1 MGTRQIQ
8 SFKLKPPPLQNSF
21 CLSHQKGLYSS
32 SNTFYM
38 KKLYIALFASLVF
51 TTISFS
57 QDTNSV
63 SHISDNL
70 GNTESSRAIYKGTLL
85 TSLSIDYNELKYN
98 SEYSDHSFKTLGA
111 PIISVGYGLFKFMDF
126 RLTYG
131 LNHDRSY
138 YSQDGSWSSYHSN
151 IQFGSKINLF
161 QQKKWIPELSYSL
174 YYNSD
179 EFVTNTLAFSH
190 NLGENFRLGGNFGLR
205 LYDLESKIN
214 PRQWSYSI
222 NARYEFF
229 KGFGAFVDFK
239 SQDQKFWW
247 RTSSQIGVYYR
258 LNNNMQFHLNGGKVF
273 YSENNDLNEYFASG
287 GFSWMLFGNK

>member
-1 MGTRQIQ
+1 
-8 SFKLKPPPLQNSF
+8 
-21 CLSHQKGLYSS
+21 
-32 SNTFYM
+32 M
-38 KKLYIALFASLVF
+38 KKLYITLFVSLAF
-51 TTISFS
+51 TTVSFC

-63 SHISDNL
+63 SPISDNL
-70 GNTESSRAIYKGTLL
+70 GNTESSHAIYKGTLL
-85 TSLSIDYNELKYN
+85 TSLSMDYNELKYN

-111 PIISVGYGLFKFMDF
+111 PVISVGYGLFKFMDF

-138 YSQDGSWSSYHSN
+138 YSQVGSRSSYHSN

-161 QQKKWIPELSYSL
+161 QQKKWMPELSYSL

-179 EFVTNTLAFSH
+179 EFVANTLAFSY
-190 NLGENFRLGGNFGLR
+190 NLGDNFRLGGNFGLE
-205 LYDLESKIN
+205 LYDIELKTN
-214 PRQWSYSI
+214 PRQWYFSL

-229 KGFGAFVDFK
+229 EGFGAFADIK
-239 SQDQKFWW
+239 SQDRVYEYMK
-247 RTSSQIGVYYR
+247 TQIGVYYR

-273 YSENNDLNEYFASG
+273 YVESNGDLNEYFSSG